1 MIGVKGALKMKFVKM
16 HGIGND
22 YIYVDCFAQTVPQ
35 DIPAL
40 AVAMSKPHFGV
51 GSDGL
56 VLILPSD
63 VADCRMRM
71 FNKDGSEGNMCGNA
85 VRCVGKYMHDT
96 GRISGDALSVETRG
110 GIKYLQLTVE
120 GGVCTAARVDMGA
133 PSFVPEQIPVAAEDN
148 CVTIETPDGTTLRF
162 ICVNVG
168 NPHAVTFDLW
178 PEDEWFYKYG
188 PWLEQ
193 HPLFPERINVEFA
206 RVNDRGHID
215 MRVWE
220 RGSGETMACGTGAT
234 ATLAAAVR
242 AGLADDCA
250 DVRLPGGTLRI
261 EWDRETGRLFMTGPA
276 AVSFVGEWTD
286 RLK

>member
-1 MIGVKGALKMKFVKM
+1 MKFVKM

-22 YIYVDCFAQTVPQ
+22 YIYVDCFANPVPQ

-40 AVAMSKPHFGV
+40 AVEMSRPHFGV

-71 FNKDGSEGNMCGNA
+71 FNKDGSEGDMCGNA
-85 VRCVGKYMHDT
+85 IRCVGKYMHDS
-96 GRISGDALSVETRG
+96 GKISGDELSVETRG
-110 GIKYLQLTVE
+110 GIKTLKLVIE
-120 GGVCTAARVDMGA
+120 NGVCTHARVDMGT
-133 PSFVPEQIPVAAEDN
+133 PSFVPAEIPVAADSHR
-148 CVTIETPDGTTLRF
+148 VDIETPDGKTLRF

-188 PWLEQ
+188 PWLEKL
-193 HPLFPERINVEFA
+193 PLFPKRVNVEFA
-206 RVNDRGHID
+206 RVNGRGHID

-234 ATLAAAVR
+234 ATLMAAASE
-242 AGLADDCA
+242 GLSDDCA
-250 DVRLPGGTLRI
+250 DVKLPGGTLRI
-261 EWDRETGRLFMTGPA
+261 EWDRTSGHVYMTGPA
-276 AVSFVGEWTD
+276 AVSFTGEWTD
-286 RLK
+286 RL

>member
-1 MIGVKGALKMKFVKM
+1 MKFVKM

-22 YIYVDCFAQTVPQ
+22 YIYLDCLASPVPQ

-40 AVAMSKPHFGV
+40 AVEMSRPHFGI

-71 FNKDGSEGNMCGNA
+71 FNKDGSEGDMCGNA
-85 VRCVGKYMHDT
+85 IRCVGKYMHDS
-96 GRISGDALSVETRG
+96 GRISGDELSVETRG
-110 GIKYLQLTVE
+110 GIKTLKLMIE
-120 GGVCTAARVDMGA
+120 DGVCTHARVDMGT
-133 PSFVPEQIPVAAEDN
+133 PTFVPAEIPVNAPEHRVD
-148 CVTIETPDGTTLRF
+148 IETPDGKTLRF
-162 ICVNVG
+162 VCVNVG

-178 PEDEWFYKYG
+178 PEDEWFYRHG
-188 PWLEQ
+188 SWLEK
-193 HPLFPERINVEFA
+193 HPLFPNRVNVEFA

-234 ATLAAAVR
+234 ATLVAAASE
-242 AGLADDCA
+242 GLADDCA
-250 DVRLPGGTLRI
+250 DIKLPGGTLRI
-261 EWDRETGRLFMTGPA
+261 EWDRQSDHVYMTGPA
-276 AVSFVGEWTD
+276 AISFTGEWTD
-286 RLK
+286 RL